1 MLVCSLPGVYIV
13 FVFRR
18 WRVDS
23 KTHPGGPSCRV
34 TVINVWR
41 GEIRCSLNGKD
52 IFAFCFHIDGAID
65 YIGMNSSVT
74 LTSTNQRQCINI
86 TVVDDSICEADEI
99 IPVLLTTNEDPSE
112 VMLNPSFAMVTI
124 IDDDGRYT

>member
-1 MLVCSLPGVYIV
+1 M
-13 FVFRR
+13 
-18 WRVDS
+18 
-23 KTHPGGPSCRV
+23 
-34 TVINVWR
+34 
-41 GEIRCSLNGKD
+41 
-52 IFAFCFHIDGAID
+52 
-65 YIGMNSSVT
+65 T